1 MILEKDDKYA
11 FSIKVG
17 RSEIN
22 IPFKLFVGVIGSLL
36 LLSLVKAARSL

>member
-1 MILEKDDKYA
+1 MLEKDEKYA
-11 FSIKVG
+11 FSIKIG

-22 IPFKLFVGVIGSLL
+22 IPLKLFVGMVSSFL